1 MSLYQQVKARLDVA
15 VRAQDVEVRKS
26 LKTFVGELETRAK
39 RPGGELSDAT
49 VIKLAKQFIQNNDD
63 TLKHKELASLRD
75 ENELLS
81 SFIPKQMTESELR
94 NVIAGLD
101 AKDIGGVMKYL
112 KTHHLGLYDGA
123 TASKLA
129 REMLV

>member
-94 NVIAGLD
+94 NVIA
-101 AKDIGGVMKYL
+101 VSY
-112 KTHHLGLYDGA
+112 THLTLP
-123 TASKLA
+123 TK
-129 REMLV
+129 RIV

>member
-81 SFIPKQMTESELR
+81 SCL
-94 NVIAGLD
+94 
-101 AKDIGGVMKYL
+101 
-112 KTHHLGLYDGA
+112 LYTSPSPRDRG
-123 TASKLA
+123 
-129 REMLV
+129 